1 MEAFLLPPYD
11 NYSGNLLWSP
21 FQSEERTADIEVSL
35 GKIVNMDYWASPFP
49 EGDGVTFKPK
59 TKKSEDEITS
69 DFKKC
74 FEWLDIMKTSHKEAI
89 DSLALIDAEILI
101 DCIITVPLQQI
112 RIETSCQIADNYKYL
127 ANEINDTTTVP
138 RIADFN
144 SEQIEFNLKI
154 KFGDLLKL
162 NSSSLD
168 HDDYVINLCLDQ
180 AERGMDLIRL
190 RYSSFDRPEFT
201 PNPAGQLKS
210 GFYEVQITPNTSK
223 RLPIKPKVYGGLSKP
238 LSASNNWLGPE
249 VSDHFNL
256 NDYKLSEILL
266 GNEVHELGYLLI
278 GSLRNCRQAFYT
290 IGDESKFLSLIF
302 SIDGLGAPDQDWSGW
317 KHRTY
322 ITALACC
329 NNPSKFI
336 DTLESYDYLYTDIRN
351 KLVHNGKSFYEL
363 GEGNGNSS
371 CEKLWTI
378 YKDIVSLILN
388 KNFTTIAELHQYAEL
403 TLKQPSFISAITT
416 VVNKVD
422 STRVTKSG
430 KHKKITLPKW

>member
-1 MEAFLLPPYD
+1 MKAFLLPPYD
-11 NYSGNLLWSP
+11 NSPGNLLWSP
-21 FQSEERTADIEVSL
+21 FQSEEHAIEIEASL
-35 GKIVNMDYWASPFP
+35 TKIVNMDYFASPFP
-49 EGDGVTFKPK
+49 EGDGVTFTSNTIK
-59 TKKSEDEITS
+59 TENQIIS
-69 DFKKC
+69 DIKEC
-74 FEWLDIMKTSHKEAI
+74 FDWLEIMKTSHKTAI
-89 DSLALIDAEILI
+89 ESLASIDDGILV
-101 DCIITVPLQQI
+101 DCIVTVPLQQI
-112 RIETSCQIADNYKYL
+112 RIETSFQLADNYKYL

-138 RIADFN
+138 RVADFN
-144 SEQIEFNLKI
+144 SEQIEFDLKI

-168 HDDYVINLCLDQ
+168 HDNYVINLCLDQ

-210 GFYEVQITPNTSK
+210 GFYEVQITPNASK
-223 RLPIKPKVYGGLSKP
+223 RLPIKPKVYGGLSQP

-249 VSDHFNL
+249 VSDDFNF

-266 GNEVHELGYLLI
+266 GKEVHELGYLLI

-302 SIDGLGAPDQDWSGW
+302 SIDGLGSPDQDWNGW
-317 KHRTY
+317 KHRSY
-322 ITALACC
+322 ITALACS
-329 NNPSKFI
+329 NNPSKFR
-336 DTLESYDYLYTDIRN
+336 DSLESYDYLYTDIRN
-351 KLVHNGKSFYEL
+351 KLVHKGKSFYEL
-363 GEGNGNSS
+363 GEDNGKSS

-388 KNFTTIAELHQYAEL
+388 KGFTTIDELHQFAEL
-403 TLKQPSFISAITT
+403 TLKQTPFIDAITA

-422 STRVTKSG
+422 SKRVTRSG
-430 KHKKITLPKW
+430 KPKKITLPKW

>member
-11 NYSGNLLWSP
+11 NHSRNLLWSP
-21 FQSEERTADIEVSL
+21 FQSEEHTTNIEASL
-35 GKIVNMDYWASPFP
+35 GKIVKMDYWASPFP
-49 EGDGVTFKPK
+49 EGDGVTFKPNK
-59 TKKSEDEITS
+59 QKSEDEIIS
-69 DFKKC
+69 DFKEC
-74 FEWLDIMKTSHKEAI
+74 FDWLDVMKASHKEAI
-89 DSLALIDAEILI
+89 NRLALIDAEILI

-127 ANEINDTTTVP
+127 ANEMNDTITIP

-144 SEQIEFNLKI
+144 SEQIEFDLKI

-162 NSSSLD
+162 NGSSLE
-168 HDDYVINLCLDQ
+168 HDDYVINLCLDH

-201 PNPAGQLKS
+201 PNPAGQLTS
-210 GFYEVQITPNTSK
+210 GFYEVKITPNTSK
-223 RLPIKPKVYGGLSKP
+223 RLPIKPKVYGGLSKS

-249 VSDHFNL
+249 VSDHFNF
-256 NDYKLSEILL
+256 NDYKLSEVLL
-266 GNEVHELGYLLI
+266 GNEVHELGDLLI

-302 SIDGLGAPDQDWSGW
+302 SIDGLGAPDQDWNGW

-322 ITALACC
+322 ITALAC
-329 NNPSKFI
+329 NENPSKFREI
-336 DTLESYDYLYTDIRN
+336 LESYDYLYTDIRN
-351 KLVHNGKSFYEL
+351 KLVHSGKSFYEL
-363 GEGNGNSS
+363 GQDNGNNS

-378 YKDIVSLILN
+378 YKDIVNLILN
-388 KNFTTIAELHQYAEL
+388 KDFTTISELHLYAEL
-403 TLKQPSFISAITT
+403 TLKQPSFINEIST

-430 KHKKITLPKW
+430 QPKKIKLPKW